1 VPGVARHVAV
11 GPQIA
16 AKLFVFCS
24 LFRGN
29 AAGSCNKGLPP
40 NGSIACLTC
49 SFTSLQ
55 FMVGLNKKL
64 EPVSG
69 HDVAFVLSA
78 YRLLAVCF
86 DVYISGSSTLCICCI
101 PTPQERLVSE
111 SQNR

>member
-1 VPGVARHVAV
+1 VPGVAVAV
-11 GPQIA
+11 AAAIA
-16 AKLFVFCS
+16 AKLFIFCS

-64 EPVSG
+64 KSVIGTTLHSSSVHVDYWLSVLMYIFQDPARCAF
-69 HDVAFVLSA
+69 VAFLH
-78 YRLLAVCF
+78 RR
-86 DVYISGSSTLCICCI
+86 SGL
-101 PTPQERLVSE
+101 
-111 SQNR
+111 